1 RTESR
6 NLQFVSFDETPTEDD
21 LSSISLR
28 LEGLKNERIA
38 YNDVSKLTD
47 TIEGFR
53 TTKNILDFVDQYSE
67 VSFDSVYRPRGQF
80 NNEYADILFG
90 LEVGEVFGPYRDGQ
104 YFKISR
110 LLDRKED
117 ASLRASHILVS
128 YQGATRASES
138 VTRLKE
144 EAKREANR
152 VLRMA
157 KRGKDNFE
165 ELAREYSDGPTKN
178 MGGDLGF
185 FQEGQM
191 AQEFFNYVDQN
202 RVGNIGLVE
211 TEFGFH
217 IIKITDK
224 DDLAIIADVANEA
237 VASDKTANDVFRNA
251 TKFEMESIDSDEF
264 VATAEKYNYSVRPV
278 KLVTALEENMPGLFN
293 QRQIVRWAFE
303 EDTKIGDVK
312 RFSLTGGGGYAV
324 VQLTSI
330 NEEGL
335 ATIDEVGVQVR
346 NQLIKDKKAALIT
359 KKFETF
365 SSLETLAEDNE
376 ATIETA
382 SAVNQKNPTLV
393 GAGNEPYVVG
403 AAFAMVEG
411 SLSKLIQ
418 GERGVYKIKL
428 LKKNEAEPI
437 EDYEQYSKEYLR
449 KASFTLLENVFL
461 ALESNAS
468 IKDNR
473 AIYY

>member
-1 RTESR
+1 
-6 NLQFVSFDETPTEDD
+6 
-21 LSSISLR
+21 
-28 LEGLKNERIA
+28 
-38 YNDVSKLTD
+38 
-47 TIEGFR
+47 
-53 TTKNILDFVDQYSE
+53 
-67 VSFDSVYRPRGQF
+67 
-80 NNEYADILFG
+80 
-90 LEVGEVFGPYRDGQ
+90 
-104 YFKISR
+104 
-110 LLDRKED
+110 
-117 ASLRASHILVS
+117 
-128 YQGATRASES
+128 
-138 VTRLKE
+138 
-144 EAKREANR
+144 
-152 VLRMA
+152 
-157 KRGKDNFE
+157 
-165 ELAREYSDGPTKN
+165 
-178 MGGDLGF
+178 
-185 FQEGQM
+185 
-191 AQEFFNYVDQN
+191 
-202 RVGNIGLVE
+202 
-211 TEFGFH
+211 
-217 IIKITDK
+217 
-224 DDLAIIADVANEA
+224 
-237 VASDKTANDVFRNA
+237 
-251 TKFEMESIDSDEF
+251 
-264 VATAEKYNYSVRPV
+264 
-278 KLVTALEENMPGLFN
+278 MPGLFN